1 MFNKQHIND
10 VKRQHRCNKSATV
23 VNCYKLS
30 LQTAQ
35 FVFLFDYSKTAKPC
49 GAKRTS
55 SWYVVNNVS
64 KIELGA
70 FYSNNPLAVRPKTT
84 EIYPSFCLL
93 STTV

>member
-1 MFNKQHIND
+1 MQCNDICNRVKELISPPMFNKQHIND

-35 FVFLFDYSKTAKPC
+35 FVFLLDYSKTAKPC

-55 SWYVVNNVS
+55 S
-64 KIELGA
+64 
-70 FYSNNPLAVRPKTT
+70 
-84 EIYPSFCLL
+84 
-93 STTV
+93 